1 MLYKYCLSIY
11 WKIII
16 LYHSTSAIS
25 SNVTAV
31 SLCICDLKT
40 ELCTER
46 AMTAWKTCV
55 ARHPNLRNKIVD
67 EKISHASTFSTPTF
81 LTDQNIDELFTKI
94 SNEFVPLDREPAP
107 NDLFLVRN
115 GKTLYF
121 IVRMLHSL
129 TDGTSLNI
137 IFNDF
142 MKFYELRMTNVDSLQ
157 FLPQPLN
164 YEDPDKNLRNHKG
177 WFHLMFTICSNSYS

>member
-1 MLYKYCLSIY
+1 
-11 WKIII
+11 
-16 LYHSTSAIS
+16 
-25 SNVTAV
+25 
-31 SLCICDLKT
+31 
-40 ELCTER
+40 
-46 AMTAWKTCV
+46 MTAWKTCV

-67 EKISHASTFSTPTF
+67 EKISLASTFSTPTF
-81 LTDQNIDELFTKI
+81 LTDQNIAELFTRI

-107 NDLFLVRN
+107 NDLFLVQN

-121 IVRMLHSL
+121 MVRMLHSL

-142 MKFYELRMTNVDSLQ
+142 MKFYEQRMTTVDSLQ

-164 YEDPDKNLRNHKG
+164 YEDPDENLKNKKG
-177 WFHLMFTICSNSYS
+177 WFHLMFTICPNSNPSYIIYHTFFTSHKIIYNILFNPSTPDILLASTPDVEFLDKSI

>member
-1 MLYKYCLSIY
+1 M
-11 WKIII
+11 KIIKAQ
-16 LYHSTSAIS
+16 LYLGSIS
-25 SNVTAV
+25 RNVTAV
-31 SLCICDLKT
+31 SLCVCDLKT
-40 ELCTER
+40 ELCTKR

-67 EKISHASTFSTPTF
+67 EKISLASTFSTPTF

-107 NDLFLVRN
+107 NDLFLVQN
-115 GKTLYF
+115 GKMLYF

-142 MKFYELRMTNVDSLQ
+142 MKFYELRMTKVDSLP

-164 YEDPDKNLRNHKG
+164 IEDPDKNLKNHKG
-177 WFHLMFTICSNSYS
+177 WFHLMFHLMFTICPNSNT

>member
-1 MLYKYCLSIY
+1 
-11 WKIII
+11 
-16 LYHSTSAIS
+16 
-25 SNVTAV
+25 
-31 SLCICDLKT
+31 
-40 ELCTER
+40 
-46 AMTAWKTCV
+46 MTAWKTCV

-67 EKISHASTFSTPTF
+67 EKISLASTFSTPTF
-81 LTDQNIDELFTKI
+81 LTDQNIAELFTRI

-107 NDLFLVRN
+107 NDLFLVQN

-121 IVRMLHSL
+121 MVRMLHSL

-142 MKFYELRMTNVDSLQ
+142 MKFYEQRMTTVDSLQ

-164 YEDPDKNLRNHKG
+164 YEDPEENLKNKKG
-177 WFHLMFTICSNSYS
+177 WFHLMFTICPNSNSSYIIYHTFFYKS